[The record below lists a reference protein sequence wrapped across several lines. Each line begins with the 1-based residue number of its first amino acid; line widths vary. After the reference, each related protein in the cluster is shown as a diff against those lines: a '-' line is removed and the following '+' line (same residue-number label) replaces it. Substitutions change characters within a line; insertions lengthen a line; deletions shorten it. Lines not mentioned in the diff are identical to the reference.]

1 VGSARLFAAFFFLSG
16 CVPPRG
22 DVVRLQSGADAIAE
36 ATSAGENHD
45 WCCGQP
51 LRGYDLPGVGELY
64 IAIADEVR
72 CTLAVDKP
80 GFGIL
85 RYRSDH
91 CSITRVDDRLCVD
104 RVELIDDI
112 GPLKGQPDKL
122 VLDGCIRVDPP
133 PPPPPEPPPSPP
145 ARICHEMTNGDARRV
160 RAVHLGEH
168 HPADLVAEVHGGSWQ
183 ACFVGHRED
192 GWGATFEVEYED
204 GSVSKSAIFASPSVI
219 ID

>member
-104 RVELIDDI
+104 QVELVDEI

-122 VLDGCIRVDPP
+122 VLDGCVRVDPHSRADRKRAP
-133 PPPPPEPPPSPP
+133 FRTRARTPARAPGSWRAESRCPSP
-145 ARICHEMTNGDARRV
+145 G
-160 RAVHLGEH
+160 GE
-168 HPADLVAEVHGGSWQ
+168 S
-183 ACFVGHRED
+183 
-192 GWGATFEVEYED
+192 
-204 GSVSKSAIFASPSVI
+204 S
-219 ID
+219 